1 MGWQR
6 NIASKQ
12 HSINLQRGS
21 GDSPSEVQQQ
31 SRLVNMSPED
41 GSILA
46 LGRPTAAKF
55 VHLEGQSL
63 TLVRVFIKK
72 LGVLTIPVVMLK
84 WPIFHFRQD
93 PALTLLTQHFL
104 QAGYPS
110 YFQINSIEELR
121 LYIITNYIVDYNLCF
136 TKEDIML

>member
-1 MGWQR
+1 
-6 NIASKQ
+6 
-12 HSINLQRGS
+12 
-21 GDSPSEVQQQ
+21 
-31 SRLVNMSPED
+31 MSPED

-46 LGRPTAAKF
+46 LRRPTAAKF
-55 VHLEGQSL
+55 VHLEDQSL

-93 PALTLLTQHFL
+93 PAQELLTQHVL
-104 QAGYPS
+104 QAGRPF
-110 YFQINSIEELR
+110 YFQSNTIEELR
-121 LYIITNYIVDYNLCF
+121 LYIITNYIVGYNLYF